1 MASEVLK
8 ANGPRRFL
16 VADEVGL
23 GKTVIAR
30 TIAQRLRAGRRR
42 LNVMYLCPS
51 LEIAGQNRPKF
62 VSLTGIDPD
71 EYDPG
76 GDRLALVPG

>member
-1 MASEVLK
+1 
-8 ANGPRRFL
+8 
-16 VADEVGL
+16 
-23 GKTVIAR
+23 
-30 TIAQRLRAGRRR
+30 
-42 LNVMYLCPS
+42 MYLCPS

-76 GDRLALVPG
+76 GDRLALVPGWLPEEGNGFRVFTFTPETSLPGRQRGSRQDR